1 MVLKSKKINMN
12 EEEREARKSLFLK
25 IGVFS
30 IFALVFVLWLLN
42 LKGVFSTISSDTSL
56 SKIGAEIEKK
66 AKVDE
71 DRLGLNEPDTTS
83 QQEFVDKLLDKTEQA
98 ISSST
103 ATSSAS
109 STAILEIKKELMDL
123 TKATSTT
130 VVDVNKT
137 GCPPYINCMPTI
149 GETRPCV
156 MPAGCENITII
167 AY

>member
-1 MVLKSKKINMN
+1 MN

-30 IFALVFVLWLLN
+30 IFVLVFTLWLLN
-42 LKGVFSTISSDTSL
+42 LKGVFSTIPSDTSL

-66 AKVDE
+66 AKADE
-71 DRLGLNEPDTTS
+71 DRLGLNSPSAIS
-83 QQEFVDKLLDKTEQA
+83 QQEFVDKLLDKTEQT

-103 ATSSAS
+103 ATSSAT
-109 STAILEIKKELMDL
+109 STAILEIKKELLDL
-123 TKATSTT
+123 TKNISTT
-130 VVDVNKT
+130 TVDSDKK

-156 MPAGCENITII
+156 VPPGCENITII

>member
-1 MVLKSKKINMN
+1 MN

-30 IFALVFVLWLLN
+30 IFALVFVLWSLN
-42 LKGVFSTISSDTSL
+42 LKGVFSTVSSDKSL
-56 SKIGAEIEKK
+56 SEIGAEIEKK

-83 QQEFVDKLLDKTEQA
+83 QQEFVEKLLDKTEQT

-103 ATSSAS
+103 ATSSAT
-109 STAILEIKKELMDL
+109 STVILEIKKELLDL
-123 TKATSTT
+123 TKGTSSTT
-130 VVDVNKT
+130 VDSDKK

-149 GETRPCV
+149 GEARPCV
-156 MPAGCENITII
+156 VPAGCENITII